1 MSAESVVESRA
12 AQVLELALGQI
23 NTFIKECGAHELG
36 KVVEGKP
43 DGYARLVWA
52 LEKLSKCALEWQEY
66 RAPRTRAKNDAERLS
81 TGAPGPSPET
91 IEDFQQ
97 FLEGFS

>member
-1 MSAESVVESRA
+1 MAGISRA
-12 AQVLELALGQI
+12 QDQ
-23 NTFIKECGAHELG
+23 
-36 KVVEGKP
+36 
-43 DGYARLVWA
+43 
-52 LEKLSKCALEWQEY
+52 
-66 RAPRTRAKNDAERLS
+66 AKNDAERLS